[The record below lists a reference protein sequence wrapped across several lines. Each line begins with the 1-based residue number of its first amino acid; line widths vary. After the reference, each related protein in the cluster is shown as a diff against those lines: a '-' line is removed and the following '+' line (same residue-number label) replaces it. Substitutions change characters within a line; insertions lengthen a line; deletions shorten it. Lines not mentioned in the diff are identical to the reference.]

1 MQARVVEMISGLK
14 GRSYYDKLNKLG
26 SMSLEQRRTRFDMI
40 MTYKILHGFN
50 GLGSSTWF
58 RKGSKRGHDKE
69 VSRPIGLSE
78 NISTS

>member
-58 RKGSKRGHDKE
+58 RKAAKE
-69 VSRPIGLSE
+69 ATTRLSADP
-78 NISTS
+78 